1 MELKFKD
8 LSTTKVFSKITVCQ
22 AVKIGKKE
30 FTSFEEDR
38 DGYAVAVD
46 GEIKFNLRGIEFE
59 RYNVIKMVN
68 GSGGTAKCS
77 LTAVDDFKS
86 VKDAIIR
93 DRNGIVDVTDD
104 VLMADGRRIERYTY
118 IGDVLYSVAKNGRMY
133 KVENMW
139 RGFSL
144 KKKNPSGEEYFIYS
158 DRRVRDL
165 EDFII
170 FAYGLKR
177 RD

>member
-8 LSTTKVFSKITVCQ
+8 ISKTKVFGKVTISQ

-30 FTSFEEDR
+30 FISFEEDR
-38 DGYAVAVD
+38 EGYAVAKD
-46 GEIKFNLRGIEFE
+46 GNIKFNLKDIQFE
-59 RYNVIKMVN
+59 RYNVVKMN
-68 GSGGTAKCS
+68 AAGKTAKCTITD
-77 LTAVDDFKS
+77 LDFES
-86 VKDAIIR
+86 IKDAIIR
-93 DRNGIVDVTDD
+93 DRNNVMDVTND

-133 KVENMW
+133 PIESYWK
-139 RGFSL
+139 GYSI
-144 KKKNPSGEEYFIYS
+144 KKKNPSSGEEYFIYS
-158 DRRVRDL
+158 DASVRDL

-170 FAYGLKR
+170 FAYGLR

>member
-8 LSTTKVFSKITVCQ
+8 LSKTRMFDKITVCQ
-22 AVKIGKKE
+22 CVKIGKKE
-30 FTSFEEDR
+30 FYYFEEDR
-38 DGYAVAVD
+38 EGYAVAVD
-46 GEIKFNLRGIEFE
+46 GEIKFNLKDIQFE
-59 RYNVIKMVN
+59 RYNVVKMN
-68 GSGGTAKCS
+68 AAGKTAKCTITD
-77 LTAVDDFKS
+77 LDFKS

-93 DRNGIVDVTDD
+93 DRNNVMDVTND

-118 IGDVLYSVAKNGRMY
+118 IGDTLYSIAKNGRMY

-158 DRRVRDL
+158 DASVRDL